1 MTRWYT
7 NVRDLWVEPKT
18 GVVVKGQEQLHQYY
32 GRNKDAVD
40 VEVLKVT
47 LPFDEATIEYQV
59 QQARDG
65 MDKLSLFGRT
75 VPIVAGVLGV
85 IALIAGIFLG
95 IRGGKGGT
103 PARAAHGGTNQNP
116 SGQGSPEPAPGEHDW
131 TSDDTQVIPRP
142 DLRKD

>member
-1 MTRWYT
+1 
-7 NVRDLWVEPKT
+7 
-18 GVVVKGQEQLHQYY
+18 
-32 GRNKDAVD
+32 
-40 VEVLKVT
+40 
-47 LPFDEATIEYQV
+47 
-59 QQARDG
+59 